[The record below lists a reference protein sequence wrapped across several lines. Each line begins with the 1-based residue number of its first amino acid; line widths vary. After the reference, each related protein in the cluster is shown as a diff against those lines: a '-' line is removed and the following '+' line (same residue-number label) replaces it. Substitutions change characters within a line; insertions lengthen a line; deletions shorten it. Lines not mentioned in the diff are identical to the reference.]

1 MVGHLSDNFDLT
13 QRDLADLNSKMNLL
27 MTNLL
32 RENYSNLPKKWLVSL
47 CIQMFSSIVMVF
59 KTIQIKVC

>member
-1 MVGHLSDNFDLT
+1 MVEHLSDNFDLT